1 MSYPSLPPSSESA
14 REDAST
20 GPIAPPPLAPIAP
33 WWHTIGFLVFLV
45 VSAIYG
51 ISTTKYSSSLPYT
64 ARFLLSCMS
73 KIVLLGAVIGGVYH
87 RSDFL
92 RRTVLHRAR
101 PWSNEFGTGLI
112 VYFIGIV
119 AVAASSAAAS
129 RFILHQ
135 PLKRVPPAVLAIL
148 PHTTT
153 EVLVW
158 LVVSL
163 TAGIGE
169 EILFRGYLLRQL
181 TAWTGR
187 TSVAIAMLSILFG
200 AIHLYEGLPAVVALA
215 LLSVLYCVVT
225 LHRGN
230 IRAVMIA
237 HSLQDFSAGVA
248 GLLVT
253 HIERFRHLT

>member
-1 MSYPSLPPSSESA
+1 MPYPSLPPWPESA
-14 REDAST
+14 RDNAST
-20 GPIAPPPLAPIAP
+20 SSIAPPPLASIAP
-33 WWHTIGFLVFLV
+33 WWHTIGLLVFLA
-45 VSAIYG
+45 VSGIYG
-51 ISTTKYSSSLPYT
+51 VSIAKYSSPVPYT

-92 RRTVLHRAR
+92 KRTLLHRAC

-119 AVAASSAAAS
+119 VASSAVAT
-129 RFILHQ
+129 RILLHQ
-135 PLKRVPPAVLAIL
+135 PHKSMPPAVLAL
-148 PHTTT
+148 FPHTTV

-163 TAGIGE
+163 TAGIVE
-169 EILFRGYLLRQL
+169 EVLFRGYLLRQL

-187 TSVAIAMLSILFG
+187 TSVAIAALSILFG
-200 AIHLYEGLPAVVALA
+200 AIHLYEGLPAVVALT
-215 LLSVLYCVVT
+215 LLSVLYCIVT
-225 LHRGN
+225 LYRGN

-237 HSLQDFSAGVA
+237 HALQDFFAGVA
-248 GLLVT
+248 GLLLT
-253 HIERFRHLT
+253 HTERFRHLM

>member
-1 MSYPSLPPSSESA
+1 MPYPSLPPSSESA

-33 WWHTIGFLVFLV
+33 WWHTIGFLVFLI

-51 ISTTKYSSSLPYT
+51 VSTTKYSSSLPYT

-92 RRTVLHRAR
+92 RRTMLHRAR

-112 VYFIGIV
+112 VYFVGIV
-119 AVAASSAAAS
+119 AVAASSTAAS

-135 PLKRVPPAVLAIL
+135 PLKRVPPAVL
-148 PHTTT
+148 
-153 EVLVW
+153 VW

-163 TAGIGE
+163 TAGITE
-169 EILFRGYLLRQL
+169 EILFRGYLLRQF

-200 AIHLYEGLPAVVALA
+200 VIHLYEGLPAVVALT

-230 IRAVMIA
+230 IRAVVIA

-248 GLLVT
+248 GLLIS
-253 HIERFRHLT
+253 HAERFRHLM

>member
-1 MSYPSLPPSSESA
+1 MPYPPLLPWSEGA

-20 GPIAPPPLAPIAP
+20 SSVAPPPLAPIAP
-33 WWHTIGFLVFLV
+33 WWHTIGLLVFLV

-51 ISTTKYSSSLPYT
+51 VSMTKYSSPLPYT

-73 KIVLLGAVIGGVYH
+73 KIALLGAVIGGVYH

-92 RRTVLHRAR
+92 RRTVLHRAK

-119 AVAASSAAAS
+119 VAASSAIAI
-129 RFILHQ
+129 RILLHQ
-135 PLKRVPPAVLAIL
+135 PRGSMSPTVLAML

-169 EILFRGYLLRQL
+169 EILFRGYLLRQF

-187 TSVAIAMLSILFG
+187 TSVAIATLSILFG
-200 AIHLYEGLPAVVALA
+200 AIHLYEGLPAVVALT
-215 LLSVLYCVVT
+215 LLSVLYCAVA

-237 HSLQDFSAGVA
+237 HSLQDFSAGIAV
-248 GLLVT
+248 LLIS
-253 HIERFRHLT
+253 HMERFRHLT